1 MPDPQK
7 INQRYQCVLEVFQ
20 KEGAVIEAV
29 YLVSGRLHLNATAVS
44 EASRNRIWEALRF
57 IEPAYPNIDP
67 EISVRQGEQIYV
79 AKPGDN
85 LSSISSYFYGDTTH
99 RSTIAMANASID
111 PDRIS
116 AGQQLKIPSA

>member
-1 MPDPQK
+1 MPDPQL
-7 INQRYQCVLEVFQ
+7 INQRYQCVLEIFE
-20 KEGAVIEAV
+20 KESAVIEAV
-29 YLVSGRLHLNATAVS
+29 YLASGRLHLRATAVS

-67 EISVRQGEQIYV
+67 EISIRQGEQVYV
-79 AKPGDN
+79 TKPGDS

-99 RSTIAMANASID
+99 RATIAMANDSID

-116 AGQQLKIPSA
+116 AGQPLKIPSA